1 MGSVRKRS
9 PREMQSAPQKNYNR
23 ISTDVTGQ
31 AGSGQEARYQAEA
44 VDYENQVARNSG
56 KNPPVVKINTN
67 PARTTGGVTS
77 TSKTVNK
84 LYRPMGGGLLGGL
97 FGNKQR

>member
-23 ISTDVTGQ
+23 MSTDVTGQ

-44 VDYENQVARNSG
+44 VDYRNQVARNSG
-56 KNPPVVKINTN
+56 KNPPVVKINSASRN
-67 PARTTGGVTS
+67 TGGVTPA
-77 TSKTVNK
+77 SKTVNK
-84 LYRPMGGGLLGGL
+84 LYRPMGGGAGGGL
-97 FGNKQR
+97 LGNKQR